1 MKTSTAV
8 TVAGVTVATSVL
20 VYAVYFDYK
29 RRNDTT
35 FRKKLR
41 ESHPTSVENTLTPP
55 LMRTRH
61 RQGQEKGREEHGA
74 IESGRCHG
82 LGTYHRAAGNG
93 IALSSTGAT
102 SSISTRKGG
111 VLHDSGQLG

>member
-41 ESHPTSVENTLTPP
+41 ESRSASVENTFTPP
-55 LMRTRH
+55 LMRMRH
-61 RQGQEKGREEHGA
+61 RQGQEEGREEHGA
-74 IESGRCHG
+74 IEGGRCHS
-82 LGTYHRAAGNG
+82 LGTYH
-93 IALSSTGAT
+93 
-102 SSISTRKGG
+102 
-111 VLHDSGQLG
+111 